1 MTATLIVQPE
11 AEADLTD
18 AFRWYEARRAE
29 LGHEFLDEVSH
40 AFTRVSEQPLR
51 YAVVH
56 RETRRVLLRRF
67 PYAVFYVTQSD
78 RVFVLAVLHQRRSPR
93 LARTRARN
101 FKAE

>member
-1 MTATLIVQPE
+1 VTAALIVQPE
-11 AEADLTD
+11 AEADLSE
-18 AFRWYEARRAE
+18 AFRWYETRRAG

-40 AFTRVSEQPLR
+40 AFTRISEQPLR

-56 RETRRVLLRRF
+56 REARRMLLRRF
-67 PYAVFYVTQSD
+67 PYAVFYVARVD

-93 LARTRARN
+93 RYRSRARN